1 MTEHFGVPTR
11 AGLLERVREE
21 FAFIKGNYAVLV
33 VSWLIMDFAME
44 VPATY
49 YALYVMGLGA
59 SETVV
64 GLIGL
69 CYSLALASM
78 QFPGGYIAD
87 RFGRKQIICTM
98 TFGVALSYSLFALAP
113 SWHFILLGSVLVAI
127 FNSTYQPALTAM
139 IADSLPPEKR
149 GMGFSIVTLIS
160 TASTT
165 PGPIVAALL
174 CGAFGLMPGM
184 RIAYAMVVSLFLV
197 AAVLRA
203 LYLKETL
210 EAHEKLDV
218 VELLR
223 SYPVALR
230 ESIATFK
237 KLSRS
242 LTFLVLVAAMSAFGF
257 YAIHP
262 FLPVYAIRE
271 LSVGEVLWGLILT
284 TIPITTVVFS
294 MPAGKLID
302 KVGRKKPLLIAIA
315 FFALSAYLFVLG
327 GLPLLVSS
335 LALMGAG
342 SVMSQAS
349 FSSLMADLT
358 PMDYRGK
365 VNAFFNFAAST
376 AVAFGSLAGGFL
388 YEHVSPRS
396 PFYLSMLLG
405 VASLVVITLFVEE
418 PKARER

>member
-1 MTEHFGVPTR
+1 VTKCFYVPAR

-174 CGAFGLMPGM
+174 CSSLGLMTGM
-184 RIAYAMVVSLFLV
+184 RVAYAMLVLLFLT
-197 AAVLRA
+197 AAVLRT

-210 EAHEKLDV
+210 EVREGFKVA
-218 VELLR
+218 ELLR
-223 SYPVALR
+223 NYPIALR
-230 ESIATFK
+230 ESVAVFK
-237 KLSRS
+237 RLPRS
-242 LTFLVLVAAMSAFGF
+242 LVFLVLTAAMSAFAF
-257 YAIHP
+257 SAIYP
-262 FLPVYAIRE
+262 FMPVYAIRE
-271 LSVGEVLWGLILT
+271 LLVSEVLWGLMLT
-284 TIPITTVVFS
+284 TIPITTIAS
-294 MPAGKLID
+294 SIPAGKLID
-302 KVGRKKPLLIAIA
+302 KVGRKKPLLIATA
-315 FFALSAYLFVLG
+315 SFALSAYLFVLG
-327 GLPLLVSS
+327 GLPILISS
-335 LALMGAG
+335 LALIGAG

-358 PMDYRGK
+358 PMEDRGK
-365 VNAFFNFAAST
+365 VNAFFNFIASIT
-376 AVAFGSLAGGFL
+376 VALGSFTGGFL

-396 PFYLSMLLG
+396 PFHLAMLLG
-405 VASLVVITLFVEE
+405 VASLIIMTLFIEE
-418 PKARER
+418 PKVRER